1 MSDHVRVLTDEG
13 IEGFRQYLQRL
24 RAGAKEVAPSWLLTD
39 TSTSAM
45 MPSAPEIKKKVFSSR
60 FDFGQHLSQMLS
72 PLGRRSIS
80 HHHALWTWLSLY
92 FFDELCPLQAD
103 GTRRVLE
110 DAVYVVPA
118 RYNHQ
123 RYYRHIA
130 RTSWLTVSDH
140 GGNAKVLL
148 TGSERGSRSEIFE
161 QIASRQGM
169 LGNPTIVA
177 GAFELYFDQA
187 NGRQKKGAGGKGAGS
202 PRRLA
207 AIVQQLELTYD
218 LAACTTGQ
226 LLELLPK
233 EFDRFKPE
241 QAAA

>member
-1 MSDHVRVLTDEG
+1 MTDFVRTLNDDGVG
-13 IEGFRQYLQRL
+13 QFRNYLQRL
-24 RAGAKEVAPSWLLTD
+24 RDGARESPPVWLLID
-39 TSTSAM
+39 SAS
-45 MPSAPEIKKKVFSSR
+45 SAELVKSIEVEQKSFASR
-60 FDFGQHLSQMLS
+60 LDFGVYLGEVLK

-80 HHHALWTWLSLY
+80 HDHALWTWLSLY

-103 GTRRVLE
+103 GARKVLE
-110 DAVYVVPA
+110 DAVYVLPA

-140 GGNAKVLL
+140 GENAKVLL
-148 TGSERGSRSEIFE
+148 SGAERGSRSEIFE

-177 GAFELYFDQA
+177 GAFALYFDKA
-187 NGRQKKGAGGKGAGS
+187 KEKSKKGAGGKGAGS

-218 LAACTTGQ
+218 LAACNVSQ
-226 LLELLPK
+226 LLDLLPR
-233 EFDRFKPE
+233 EFDRFKLGNE
-241 QAAA
+241 SG

>member
-1 MSDHVRVLTDEG
+1 MTDHVRILNDDG
-13 IEGFRQYLQRL
+13 IEGFRTFLQRV
-24 RAGAKEVAPSWLLTD
+24 RAGASESPPTWLLAD
-39 TSTSAM
+39 SSTSIAF
-45 MPSAPEIKKKVFSSR
+45 APNIEVEQKVFPSR
-60 FDFGQHLSQMLS
+60 FDFGNYLSSTLE

-92 FFDELCPLQAD
+92 FFDELCPAQAN
-103 GTRRVLE
+103 GARKVLE

-118 RYNHQ
+118 LYNHQ

-140 GGNAKVLL
+140 GEKAKVLL
-148 TGSERGSRSEIFE
+148 YGAERGSRSEIFE

-169 LGNPTIVA
+169 LGNSTVVA
-177 GAFELYFDQA
+177 GAFELYFDVA
-187 NGRQKKGAGGKGAGS
+187 KGKSKRGAGGKGAGS

-218 LAACTTGQ
+218 LAACTTNQ

-241 QAAA
+241 AEAR